1 MLTKAILFDLDGV
14 ILDSEKI
21 YSKFWL
27 EAAVKLG
34 YGLDSSVVLK
44 LRSCDST
51 IARSIVDEAT
61 GHIGSYDGIRTIRK
75 QLMSE
80 YMKSNDIHLKPGVKE
95 FLNCIADLSLKKV
108 IVTSASPDEKYAML
122 TKYGIADFFDDIVS
136 VKDVI
141 RNKPF
146 PDVYRFACK
155 KLGFMPGECYAIEDS
170 PNGIIS
176 AYDAGVHVIMIP
188 DLTEPDEDI
197 KEKCLVFKRI
207 DQIPLRLFRV

>member
-1 MLTKAILFDLDGV
+1 MLAKAILFDLDGV

-21 YSKFWL
+21 YSRFWL
-27 EAAVKLG
+27 EAATKLG
-34 YGLDSSVVLK
+34 YELDPSAVLN

-51 IARSIVDEAT
+51 IARNIVDNAT
-61 GHIGSYDGIRTIRK
+61 GHIGAYDRIRSTRK

-80 YMKSNDIHLKPGVKE
+80 YMKSNVIDLKPGVKE
-95 FLNCIADLSLKKV
+95 FLNCIAGLSVKKV
-108 IVTSASPDEKYAML
+108 IVTSASPDEKYAL
-122 TKYGIADFFDDIVS
+122 LSKYGIADFFDDIVS

-146 PDVYRFACK
+146 PDVYLFACK
-155 KLGFMPGECYAIEDS
+155 KLGFMPSECYAIEDS

-188 DLTEPDEDI
+188 DLTEPDELI
-197 KEKCLVFKRI
+197 KEKCVVFKRI
-207 DQIPLRLFRV
+207 DQIPLRLFGY